1 MATLNN
7 ISKTKSRLRM
17 MPSDR
22 QLAAELATT
31 TSDDDENDDASND
44 ESVTGDAGMMMDG
57 GKVKAKPKRSHWV
70 GRNVDG
76 YAVTG
81 EFWDSKTGET
91 WLLRKDPTFDREH
104 YFNPENGTREDAKE
118 VSWEAVYVPDAGVD
132 AQTSDD
138 EDDEDDDVGE
148 KFVSTTNGQTY
159 TRYFDNDRE
168 AYFYVDE
175 AGETSWDHPDGELEE
190 MIQGAGA
197 AAPAL
202 AALKQ
207 QLVIEAPT
215 ETKMISREEHTD
227 AKLGKLMLVDEKW
240 MEKQPPARAVPQ
252 RPVDFTGVYGDA
264 DRYWDPDGDTYSVDN
279 NEGSEP
285 GCNEF
290 DDAYNALDELDR
302 YLSAVDMATPD
313 DLLPLNVGKAIYD
326 DILQLVFERT
336 EEEQDFYVAEQR
348 AKRGVTDYKAFTT
361 GKIIGKRTLDLSKAP
376 QLAKDISYEHSRAL
390 QAENISRQRLE
401 FKTDD
406 TQGTKNVRDAVFS
419 RLLFAMDGKLS
430 TDSVTLQRME
440 TFIPKKRRGI
450 DEVVGYQGH
459 QAASGDESA
468 SLSGVPT
475 AQPQKYTT
483 AGVGAMHESDKLAF
497 NNASGSSSASSSD
510 SDSDGSR
517 DGAFVAAPAPLTKRG
532 LLARLFGKGSKSR
545 AKDEDKAELEADG
558 FVAPWER
565 SNSGAIPAPKVN
577 TKELHYTIG
586 DLKLSDYASSD

>member
-1 MATLNN
+1 MATTPNVELR
-7 ISKTKSRLRM
+7 KTKSRLEM

-22 QLAAELATT
+22 ELAAELAT
-31 TSDDDENDDASND
+31 SGDDDDAFGIGARS
-44 ESVTGDAGMMMDG
+44 DAGTDDPDAMVATANT
-57 GKVKAKPKRSHWV
+57 VKSKPKRSHWV
-70 GRNVDG
+70 GRTVDG

-81 EFWDSKTGET
+81 EFWDPETGDT
-91 WLLRKDPTFDREH
+91 WLLRKDPKFEREH
-104 YFNPENGTREDAKE
+104 YLNLSTGVREDAKE
-118 VSWEAVYVPDAGVD
+118 VRWEAVYVPEAGVD
-132 AQTSDD
+132 AQTHDD
-138 EDDEDDDVGE
+138 EEDEEDVGE
-148 KFVSTTNGQTY
+148 KFVSKTNGQVY
-159 TRYFDNDRE
+159 IRYFDNARE

-190 MIQGAGA
+190 LMLGAGA
-197 AAPAL
+197 LTPAL
-202 AALKQ
+202 QALKQ
-207 QLVIEAPT
+207 QLVSEGPT

-240 MEKQPPARAVPQ
+240 MEKHPPARAVPQ
-252 RPVDFTGVYGDA
+252 RPADFTGVYGDA

-290 DDAYNALDELDR
+290 DDVYSALEELDR

-348 AKRGVTDYKAFTT
+348 AKRGVTDYRAFTA
-361 GKIIGKRTLDLSKAP
+361 GKIIGKRTVDLSKAP
-376 QLAKDISYEHSRAL
+376 QLATDISYEKARAA
-390 QAENISRQRLE
+390 QAAKISRQRLE
-401 FKTDD
+401 FKTDES
-406 TQGTKNVRDAVFS
+406 QGTKNVREAVFS

-440 TFIPKKRRGI
+440 TFVPTKHKRI

-459 QAASGDESA
+459 QAVSGDESG

-483 AGVGAMHESDKLAF
+483 AGVGATHESDKLTF
-497 NNASGSSSASSSD
+497 NASGSSSD

-517 DGAFVAAPAPLTKRG
+517 DGAVVAAPSPPKKRS
-532 LLARLFGKGSKSR
+532 LFSKLFGKGSKSQ
-545 AKDEDKAELEADG
+545 AKAKDKAELEESG

-565 SNSGAIPAPKVN
+565 SNSGAIPAPKVS
-577 TKELHYTIG
+577 TKELHYSVG
-586 DLKLSDYASSD
+586 NLKLSDYASSD

>member
-1 MATLNN
+1 MATPNN
-7 ISKTKSRLRM
+7 INKTKSRLRM

-31 TSDDDENDDASND
+31 SDDGDDYAND
-44 ESVTGDAGMMMDG
+44 ESVTGDAGTMD
-57 GKVKAKPKRSHWV
+57 GKVKSKPKRSHWV
-70 GRNVDG
+70 GRTVDG

-91 WLLRKDPTFDREH
+91 WLLRKDLTFDREH
-104 YFNPENGTREDAKE
+104 YFNPGSGEREDAKE
-118 VSWEAVYVPDAGVD
+118 VSWEAVCVPDAGVGVD
-132 AQTSDD
+132 SQTSDD
-138 EDDEDDDVGE
+138 EDDEDDVGE

-159 TRYFDNDRE
+159 TRYFDNARE

-207 QLVIEAPT
+207 QLVNEAPT

-252 RPVDFTGVYGDA
+252 RPADFTGVYGDA

-290 DDAYNALDELDR
+290 DDAYKALDELDR

-348 AKRGVTDYKAFTT
+348 AKRGITDYRAFTT
-361 GKIIGKRTLDLSKAP
+361 GKIIGKRTLNLSKAP
-376 QLAKDISYEHSRAL
+376 QLAKDISYEQSRAL
-390 QAENISRQRLE
+390 QAEKISRQRLE
-401 FKTDD
+401 FKTDKS
-406 TQGTKNVRDAVFS
+406 QGTKNVREAVFS

-430 TDSVTLQRME
+430 TDSVTVQRME
-440 TFIPKKRRGI
+440 TFIPKKHRSI

-459 QAASGDESA
+459 QAVSGDESA

-497 NNASGSSSASSSD
+497 NNASGSLSASSD

-517 DGAFVAAPAPLTKRG
+517 DGAVVAATAPPTKRG
-532 LLARLFGKGSKSR
+532 LFARLFGKGSKSR
-545 AKDEDKAELEADG
+545 AKAKDKAELEASG

-565 SNSGAIPAPKVN
+565 SNSAAIPAPKVS
-577 TKELHYTIG
+577 TKELHHYSVG
-586 DLKLSDYASSD
+586 NLKLSDYASSD

>member
-1 MATLNN
+1 MATPNN

-17 MPSDR
+17 MPTDR

-31 TSDDDENDDASND
+31 SDDKDDYAND
-44 ESVTGDAGMMMDG
+44 ESVTSDARKMD
-57 GKVKAKPKRSHWV
+57 GKVKSKPKHSHWV
-70 GRNVDG
+70 GRTVDG

-91 WLLRKDPTFDREH
+91 WLLRKDQTFDREH
-104 YFNPENGTREDAKE
+104 YFNPGSGEREDAKE
-118 VSWEAVYVPDAGVD
+118 VSWEAVYVPDAGVHT
-132 AQTSDD
+132 QTSDD
-138 EDDEDDDVGE
+138 EDDEDDVGE

-159 TRYFDNDRE
+159 VRYFDNARE
-168 AYFYVDE
+168 AHFYVDE

-190 MIQGAGA
+190 MIQGAGT

-207 QLVIEAPT
+207 QLVNEAPT

-285 GCNEF
+285 GYNEF

-313 DLLPLNVGKAIYD
+313 DLLPLNVGKALYD

-348 AKRGVTDYKAFTT
+348 AKRGVTDYRAFTT
-361 GKIIGKRTLDLSKAP
+361 GKIIGKRTLNLSKVP

-390 QAENISRQRLE
+390 HADKISRQRLE

-406 TQGTKNVRDAVFS
+406 SQGTKNVREAVFS

-430 TDSVTLQRME
+430 TDSVTLHRME

-450 DEVVGYQGH
+450 DEVAGYQGH
-459 QAASGDESA
+459 QTVSGDESA

-483 AGVGAMHESDKLAF
+483 AGVGAMHESDKLVF

-517 DGAFVAAPAPLTKRG
+517 DGAVVAAPAPPTKRG
-532 LLARLFGKGSKSR
+532 LLARLFGKGSKSQTK
-545 AKDEDKAELEADG
+545 AKDKAELEASG

-565 SNSGAIPAPKVN
+565 SNSAAIPAPKVS
-577 TKELHYTIG
+577 TKELHYSVG
-586 DLKLSDYASSD
+586 NLKLSDYASSD